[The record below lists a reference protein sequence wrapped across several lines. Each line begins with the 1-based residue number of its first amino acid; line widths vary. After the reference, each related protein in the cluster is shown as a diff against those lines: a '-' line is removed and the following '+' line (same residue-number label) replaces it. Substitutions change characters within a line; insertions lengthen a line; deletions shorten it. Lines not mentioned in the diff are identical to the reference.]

1 MRDESRDPLTEF
13 RRINLAGTQRLAQ
26 AASRAGVRRL
36 VYLSSIKI
44 HGEKSGD
51 VPLSEDDVPA
61 PAEPYAISKWEAENA
76 LRRVSQDEGMEVAI
90 LRPPLVYGPGVKAN
104 FRGLM
109 DLAATGVP
117 LPFASIDN
125 RRTFIYVE
133 NLVDAIVRCASH
145 PAAAGNTFLVGD
157 GEDMSTAELVR
168 RLRGAMHKPAR
179 LIALRPS
186 VLRAGASLLG
196 RSAAASRLLDSLQAD
211 ITKIRTLLSW
221 QPPFT
226 AEQGLRVTCEDYLSS
241 LAAGHRAQDR
251 QSTGVSY

>member
-1 MRDESRDPLTEF
+1 VS
-13 RRINLAGTQRLAQ
+13 
-26 AASRAGVRRL
+26 
-36 VYLSSIKI
+36 
-44 HGEKSGD
+44 
-51 VPLSEDDVPA
+51 A

-76 LRRVSQDEGMEVAI
+76 LRRVSQETGLEVAI

-117 LPFASIDN
+117 LPFASINN

-133 NLVDAIVRCASH
+133 NLVDAIVRCANH

-168 RLRGAMHKPAR
+168 RLRGAMDQPAR
-179 LIALRPS
+179 LIGLRPS
-186 VLRAGASLLG
+186 VLRAGAALLG

-221 QPPFT
+221 QPPFS
-226 AEQGLRVTCEDYLSS
+226 AEQGLRLTCEEYLSS
-241 LAAGHRAQDR
+241 RDAGHRAQDR
-251 QSTGVSY
+251 Q